1 MRASSTASRSFNA
14 PRRVA
19 LLLGLIRQC
28 HRLVD
33 QPLIGVERLSE
44 RFDGIK
50 LMQVGTALSI
60 LPKDPADV
68 PLAHAGHLSYMA
80 LAKAPEPRR
89 HDCPVPLR
97 PLIGGHWASVLR
109 PWHATYIAPHYPKV
123 AGAAWPAVP
132 SAGGF

>member
-1 MRASSTASRSFNA
+1 MRARSSLVGTRPTPGTRLMRASSTASRSFNA

-28 HRLVD
+28 YRLVD
-33 QPLIGVERLSE
+33 QPLVGVERLSE

-68 PLAHAGHLSYMA
+68 PLAHAGHLSHMA
-80 LAKAPEPRR
+80 LAKAPESRR
-89 HDCPVPLR
+89 HDPLVPLR
-97 PLIGGHWASVLR
+97 PLRRGHE
-109 PWHATYIAPHYPKV
+109 P
-123 AGAAWPAVP
+123 
-132 SAGGF
+132 